1 MNSLRDEERSREL
14 DFMFPQQEEDLIQ
27 QRHDEFMLKFQEE
40 RKGVDLPGRNA
51 TQKVNKICDALR
63 AELEKVNDKNAYLLP
78 ILTTYIKKEPQEL
91 KQVLSRVQ
99 EMRRTEIENN

>member
-1 MNSLRDEERSREL
+1 
-14 DFMFPQQEEDLIQ
+14 
-27 QRHDEFMLKFQEE
+27 MLKFQEE